1 MDKKEYLQAIGVY
14 PLISLKEARKRA
26 TESRSLIAN
35 GINPV
40 EEARKEKAIDALNMA
55 AGFKTVAEDWLATRV
70 SGWSESY
77 TKQVRSA
84 LEKDVYPVLG
94 KRSIVDITARDVL
107 ALLQKK
113 ERTDQTGN
121 SSKAAYSQVQT
132 VPSHDAQQAEV
143 TTQASL
149 SPPPTTANHPDS
161 AKFERSATLNAI
173 NTHKRHTCLP
183 ENFTASQR
191 VLDTLKSMRF
201 H

>member
-1 MDKKEYLQAIGVY
+1 TAAVSKPNGKQSAKN
-14 PLISLKEARKRA
+14 SLTVKPMGF
-26 TESRSLIAN
+26 IA
-35 GINPV
+35 
-40 EEARKEKAIDALNMA
+40 
-55 AGFKTVAEDWLATRV
+55 
-70 SGWSESY
+70 Y
-77 TKQVRSA
+77 
-84 LEKDVYPVLG
+84 
-94 KRSIVDITARDVL
+94 
-107 ALLQKK
+107 
-113 ERTDQTGN
+113 TDQTGN

-173 NTHKRHTCLP
+173 NTHKRYTCSP

>member
-1 MDKKEYLQAIGVY
+1 MNTNKQQAQRTFGRLRAIASSKDGLAVMVIIDSFLSYRTDTRQQYANRREGKAQRDCSLQSQWV
-14 PLISLKEARKRA
+14 L
-26 TESRSLIAN
+26 
-35 GINPV
+35 
-40 EEARKEKAIDALNMA
+40 
-55 AGFKTVAEDWLATRV
+55 
-70 SGWSESY
+70 
-77 TKQVRSA
+77 SA
-84 LEKDVYPVLG
+84 Y
-94 KRSIVDITARDVL
+94 
-107 ALLQKK
+107 
-113 ERTDQTGN
+113 TDQTGN

>member
-1 MDKKEYLQAIGVY
+1 MNTNKQQAQRTFGRLRAIASSKDGLAVMVIIDSFLSY
-14 PLISLKEARKRA
+14 RTAVSKPNGKQSAKNSLTVKPMGF
-26 TESRSLIAN
+26 IA
-35 GINPV
+35 
-40 EEARKEKAIDALNMA
+40 
-55 AGFKTVAEDWLATRV
+55 
-70 SGWSESY
+70 Y
-77 TKQVRSA
+77 
-84 LEKDVYPVLG
+84 
-94 KRSIVDITARDVL
+94 
-107 ALLQKK
+107 
-113 ERTDQTGN
+113 TDQTGN

-173 NTHKRHTCLP
+173 NTHKRYTCLL

>member
-1 MDKKEYLQAIGVY
+1 
-14 PLISLKEARKRA
+14 
-26 TESRSLIAN
+26 
-35 GINPV
+35 
-40 EEARKEKAIDALNMA
+40 
-55 AGFKTVAEDWLATRV
+55 
-70 SGWSESY
+70 
-77 TKQVRSA
+77 
-84 LEKDVYPVLG
+84 
-94 KRSIVDITARDVL
+94 
-107 ALLQKK
+107 
-113 ERTDQTGN
+113 QTGN

-173 NTHKRHTCLP
+173 NTHKRYTCLP